1 MEGSEKGP
9 RIFVIRTH
17 VGKESLVAETIIS
30 RIINMREK
38 MRKFIFSQMLKTLG
52 DEIKEVAE
60 KIPEIKIEKE
70 EVIKRIIER
79 RLKNYSTFLKKLS
92 EDLYSLQS
100 KLEELR
106 QELSNYDQKE
116 VGLTLKGIPAHVWE
130 RVAESF
136 YVIANDYSVLAE
148 TFIQNVAQINDYLA
162 ELGEEELSNRLN
174 FLATKAGTISQEA
187 SSIYIPK
194 VYSIIVSENF
204 PGYILVEGESYGD
217 VEKVVMGIRYARLP
231 IPESSPPEEIAK
243 IFSRA
248 PKIEII
254 QEGDVIEVTKGD
266 LKGFRGRVISVDPRK
281 KEVKIEILDS
291 AHPLAVTLKISDV
304 RIVSQER
311 SEEEG

>member
-38 MRKFIFSQMLKTLG
+38 MKKFVFSELLKTLAE
-52 DEIKEVAE
+52 EIKEVSE
-60 KIPEIKIEKE
+60 EISKIKVEKE
-70 EVIKRIIER
+70 GAIKRIIER
-79 RLKNYSTFLKKLS
+79 RLQNYSIFLKKLS
-92 EDLYSLQS
+92 DDLISLQS
-100 KLEELR
+100 KLEALR
-106 QELSNYDQKE
+106 KGLSEYDQSE
-116 VGLTLKGIPAHVWE
+116 VGLTLRGIPAHVWE
-130 RVAESF
+130 KVAESF

-148 TFIQNVAQINDYLA
+148 TFIQNVAQINEYLGDLGISELA
-162 ELGEEELSNRLN
+162 ERLT
-174 FLATKAGTISQEA
+174 FLATKAGTISQEIT
-187 SSIYIPK
+187 SIYIPK
-194 VYSIIVSENF
+194 VHSIIVSENF

-217 VEKVVMGIRYARLP
+217 VEKVVLGIRYARLP
-231 IPESSPPEEIAK
+231 IPESSSPEEIAK

-254 QEGDVIEVTKGD
+254 QEGDIIEVTRGD

-304 RIVSQER
+304 RIVSQEHK
-311 SEEEG
+311 